1 MSEAMRRIEKLWH
14 DAQTCND
21 PKRLRE
27 IAAEQQELGQWLDS
41 RWTKNKAHDIER
53 RYAEAAQK

>member
-1 MSEAMRRIEKLWH
+1 MSEAMKRIERLRH
-14 DAQTCND
+14 DAQTSND

-41 RWTKNKAHDIER
+41 RWTKNKAHDIEKR
-53 RYAEAAQK
+53 QAVDA